1 MKTIVK
7 VEAIILIL
15 LVLVAAGLYA
25 VNTGMLELLT
35 ELELVQRTPEPIPQD
50 EPVVAEEPPVPVQPE
65 APRKT
70 TALNL
75 AATRYFAYDLR
86 EEAYITHLGDV
97 DASLYPASIT
107 KLLTSYVVLQH
118 MAPEETVTVGED
130 ALALVEEDSSV
141 AELEVG
147 DVLSV
152 EQLIAAMML
161 PSGYDAAQ
169 VAAVAAGRTIA
180 GDSALD
186 CVAAKQVFVD
196 EMNVQADALGMDNSN
211 FVNPDGWHNENH
223 YTTMD
228 DLVTLCK
235 EVLKNQ
241 TILKYTSLAEETVVL
256 NGREVE
262 WKNTNFLLYSD
273 GEAYV
278 PSAIGLKTGYTG
290 EAGGCLVSAF
300 FEKDRLI
307 LIGVFGGPGFTMDR
321 YLDTVAIYN
330 SL

>member
-7 VEAIILIL
+7 VEAILLIL

-25 VNTGMLELLT
+25 VNTGMLELLS
-35 ELELVQRTPEPIPQD
+35 EPELVQRTPEPIPQE

-97 DASLYPASIT
+97 NASLYPASIT

-130 ALALVEEDSSV
+130 ALALVEEDSSI
-141 AELEVG
+141 AELAAG
-147 DVLSV
+147 DEITV

-161 PSGYDAAQ
+161 PSGNDAAQ

-180 GDSALD
+180 GDNTLD
-186 CVAAKQVFVD
+186 CVTAKQIFVD
-196 EMNVQADALGMDNSN
+196 EMNAQADALGMDNSN
-211 FVNPDGWHNENH
+211 FVNPDGWHNESH